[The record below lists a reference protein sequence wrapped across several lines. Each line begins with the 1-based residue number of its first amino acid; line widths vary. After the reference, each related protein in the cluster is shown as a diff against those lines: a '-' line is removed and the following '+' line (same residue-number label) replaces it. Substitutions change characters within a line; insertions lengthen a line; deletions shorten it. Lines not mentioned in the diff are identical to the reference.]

1 MPTDEIA
8 TAIARC
14 AGCHPDSVATVGSID
29 SGEREPS
36 ITGAILYGA
45 AARSS
50 STVEHQLRCRS
61 RRSSPSIWRQI
72 MRTAF
77 LQELPCQDALR
88 VAVVPCTSV
97 IRAMLVFTV
106 SHHPAHNLLVK
117 CMCCRFAQVIEVTS
131 DPRITF
137 PYLLKIRAS
146 TLGLCAL
153 PAGFRSATITRLKA
167 PSTSSRDVPSL
178 TISAGVSI
186 KPS

>member
-1 MPTDEIA
+1 MSHGSKTYFRDGSRDEIA

-14 AGCHPDSVATVGSID
+14 AGCHPDGVATVGSID

-72 MRTAF
+72 MRTAV
-77 LQELPCQDALR
+77 LQELPCQDARR

-153 PAGFRSATITRLKA
+153 PAGFRSAT
-167 PSTSSRDVPSL
+167 PSL
-178 TISAGVSI
+178 A
-186 KPS
+186 